1 MKLVI
6 DYGRDGLEIEVPDSA
21 QVLQM
26 AAGAGLDRLDARLDQ
41 ALAHPIGTP
50 ALRQL
55 ARGRK
60 NACVVIADITRP
72 VPNATILPPVL
83 RILEE
88 QGIARE
94 DITILVGTGLH
105 RPNEGE
111 ELVPLVGAAIARDYR
126 IVNHMAR
133 ERETLTYLG
142 ETSGGAPIW
151 IDTLYVE
158 ADLKIATSLIEPH
171 LMAGYSGGRKA
182 ICPGLMGVETMR
194 VLHGPKLMGHPRA
207 CEGQIEGNP
216 FHRQALE
223 VAQRA
228 GVDFTLNVAMN
239 DQRQITGIFAGDLE
253 KAHAE
258 GVSFVAEQ
266 NGVTVDEPV
275 DIVVTSSA
283 GLPLDLTFYQ
293 AVKGLTAVLPIV
305 KDGGT
310 ILIAA
315 RCAEGLG
322 SAEFEDMLL
331 NTPGAAEFAA
341 RLADPDFFAIDQWQL
356 QELCKVLDKAEVM
369 LYSEGIDPQ
378 HRDRVWVN
386 VVPSVEA
393 GVAAALERHGAG
405 ARVAV
410 VPKGPYVLTR
420 TKQIEGIC

>member
-1 MKLVI
+1 MKLTI
-6 DYGRDGLEIEVPDSA
+6 DYGADGLEIVVPDSA
-21 QVLQM
+21 VVLQM
-26 AAGAGLDRLDARLDQ
+26 AARAGLDEIDARIDA
-41 ALAHPIGTP
+41 ALAQPIGTS

-60 NACVVIADITRP
+60 NACIVIADITRP
-72 VPNATILPPVL
+72 VPNATILPPML

-88 QGIARE
+88 EGVARD

-105 RPNEGE
+105 RPNEGK
-111 ELVPLVGAAIARDYR
+111 ELVQLVGTTIAHDYR

-133 ERETLTYLG
+133 EQETLTYLG
-142 ETSGGAPIW
+142 KTSCGAPIW

-194 VLHGPKLMGHPRA
+194 VLHGPELLSHPNA
-207 CEGQIEGNP
+207 CEGNIEGNP
-216 FHRQALE
+216 FHQQALE

-239 DQRQITGIFAGDLE
+239 DRREITGIFAGDLE

-258 GVSFVAEQ
+258 GVRLVERQ
-266 NGVTVDEPV
+266 NGVFIDEPV
-275 DIVVTSSA
+275 DIAITSSA

-305 KDGGT
+305 KKGGT

-315 RCAEGLG
+315 RCEEGLG
-322 SAEFEDMLL
+322 SPEFADMLL
-331 NTPGAAEFAA
+331 NIPGNAAFAE
-341 RLADPDFFAIDQWQL
+341 RLADPDFFSIDQWQL
-356 QELCKVLDKAEVM
+356 QELCKVMDKAEVM
-369 LYSEGIDPQ
+369 FYSEGIAAEHSDK
-378 HRDRVWVN
+378 VWVD
-386 VVPSVEA
+386 VIPSIEA
-393 GVAAALERHGAG
+393 GLAAALKRYGDN

-410 VPKGPYVLTR
+410 IPKGPYVLTQM
-420 TKQIEGIC
+420 KEAY

>member
-1 MKLVI
+1 
-6 DYGRDGLEIEVPDSA
+6 
-21 QVLQM
+21 
-26 AAGAGLDRLDARLDQ
+26 
-41 ALAHPIGTP
+41 
-50 ALRQL
+50 
-55 ARGRK
+55 
-60 NACVVIADITRP
+60 
-72 VPNATILPPVL
+72 
-83 RILEE
+83 
-88 QGIARE
+88 
-94 DITILVGTGLH
+94 LH

-111 ELVPLVGAAIARDYR
+111 ELLQLVGTEIARDYR

-182 ICPGLMGVETMR
+182 ICPGLMGVDTMR
-194 VLHGPKLMGHPRA
+194 VLHGPKLLGHPNAR
-207 CEGQIEGNP
+207 EGQIEGNP

-239 DQRQITGIFAGDLE
+239 DQRQITGIFCGDLE

-258 GVSFVAEQ
+258 GVRFVEGQ
-266 NGVTVDEPV
+266 NGAFIDEPV

-293 AVKGLTAVLPIV
+293 AVKGLTAALPIV
-305 KDGGT
+305 KEGGT

-315 RCAEGLG
+315 RCSEGLG
-322 SAEFEDMLL
+322 GPEFQEMLL
-331 NTPGAAEFAA
+331 NTPGPTEFAA
-341 RLADPDFFAIDQWQL
+341 CLEDPDFFAVDQWQL

-369 LYSEGIDPQ
+369 VYSEGIAPDQ
-378 HRDRVWVN
+378 RDNLWVN
-386 VVPSVEA
+386 VVPSVEE
-393 GVAAALERHGAG
+393 GLAAALARHGAG

-410 VPKGPYVLTR
+410 VPKGPYVLT
-420 TKQIEGIC
+420 QIRGAH